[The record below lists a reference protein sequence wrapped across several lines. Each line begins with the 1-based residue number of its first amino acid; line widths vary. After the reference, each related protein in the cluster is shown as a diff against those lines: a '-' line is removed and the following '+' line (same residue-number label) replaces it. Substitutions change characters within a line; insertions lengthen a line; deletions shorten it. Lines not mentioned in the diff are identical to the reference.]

1 MEKLNSVRPEIL
13 NAGHINIEDVSEE
26 LFNFMSQSLNEILS
40 SYALICDDFKYE
52 DAYRDFNIFLDS
64 LKDICKDYAF
74 KNKQLAMLKIK
85 VPTSTSLT
93 FEIMKKK
100 LGDPIYDRA
109 CRCWLIIENV
119 DKNRIYF
126 SDGTSIDKDTPID
139 LRYYEKWMDLSDEE
153 KANMISEKLSNL
165 IELRINQIMNAPSC
179 NEDKLKQ
186 LVFLNDMVLTDDMI
200 TCFNRIEL
208 KKQINL
214 CKKMLCGKE
223 G

>member
-13 NAGHINIEDVSEE
+13 NEGHIDIEDVSEE

-40 SYALICDDFKYE
+40 SYALLCDDFNYE
-52 DAYRDFNIFLDS
+52 DAYHDFNFFLDS

-85 VPTSTSLT
+85 VPTTASLT
-93 FEIMKKK
+93 FEKMKKK
-100 LGDPIYDRA
+100 LGDPIYDRT
-109 CRCWLIIENV
+109 CRCWLIIENI
-119 DKNRIYF
+119 DNNRIYF
-126 SDGTSIDKDTPID
+126 SDGTSIDQNTPID
-139 LRYYEKWMDLSDEE
+139 SRYYEKWMDFSEEE
-153 KANMISEKLSNL
+153 KANMISEKLSDL
-165 IELRINQIMNAPSC
+165 IELRITQILNGSLC
-179 NEDKLKQ
+179 KKDKVQQ
-186 LVFLNDMVLTDDMI
+186 LEFLNEMVLTDEMI